1 MHSGMTLNPSI
12 SDVPVV
18 KFLLLMAIKNKILTL
33 PALLKKLPALR
44 RQGKIIAFTNGCFDL
59 MHIGHVKYL
68 EDSKREN
75 RILIIGLNS
84 DKSISRIKGSSRPIV
99 VQKSRAAVL
108 AALESVDFI
117 VIFNEDTPYKTIAA
131 IKPDILIKGA
141 DWKGKPVVGE
151 DLVKKVEFIKYI
163 KGFSTTNIIE
173 KIIKSEKK
181 S

>member
-1 MHSGMTLNPSI
+1 MP
-12 SDVPVV
+12 
-18 KFLLLMAIKNKILTL
+18 IKNKILKL
-33 PALLKKLPALR
+33 SALLKKLPALR
-44 RQGKIIAFTNGCFDL
+44 RQGKTIAFTNGCFDL

-68 EDSKREN
+68 EDAGKGNSV
-75 RILIIGLNS
+75 LIVGLNS
-84 DKSISRIKGSSRPIV
+84 DISTSSIKGPDRPIV
-99 VQKSRAAVL
+99 TQKSRAAVL
-108 AALESVDFI
+108 AALESVDFV

-141 DWKGKPVVGE
+141 DWKGKSVVGE
-151 DLVKKVEFIKYI
+151 DLVKKVEFVKYI

>member
-1 MHSGMTLNPSI
+1 MVIT
-12 SDVPVV
+12 
-18 KFLLLMAIKNKILTL
+18 NKILSL

-44 RQGKIIAFTNGCFDL
+44 RQGKTIAFTNGCFDL

-68 EDSKREN
+68 EEAARGKRV
-75 RILIIGLNS
+75 LIVGLNS
-84 DKSISRIKGSSRPIV
+84 DVSIHRIKGSSRPIV

-108 AALESVDFI
+108 AALESVDFV
-117 VIFNEDTPYKTIAA
+117 VIFNEDTPYKIIAA

-141 DWKGKPVVGE
+141 DWKGTPVVGE
-151 DLVKKVEFIKYI
+151 DLVKKIEFVKYI
-163 KGFSTTNIIE
+163 QGFSTTKIIE

>member
-1 MHSGMTLNPSI
+1 MPI
-12 SDVPVV
+12 E
-18 KFLLLMAIKNKILTL
+18 NKILSL

-44 RQGKIIAFTNGCFDL
+44 RQGKTIAFTNGCFDL

-68 EDSKREN
+68 QDAGKSN
-75 RILIIGLNS
+75 RVLIVGLNS
-84 DKSISRIKGSSRPIV
+84 DASTGRIKGPHRPIV
-99 VQKSRAAVL
+99 TQRSRAAVL
-108 AALESVDFI
+108 AALESVDFV

-141 DWKGKPVVGE
+141 DWKGKPVIGE
-151 DLVKKVEFIKYI
+151 DLVKKVELVKYI

-173 KIIKSEKK
+173 KIINNEPTS

>member
-1 MHSGMTLNPSI
+1 MS
-12 SDVPVV
+12 
-18 KFLLLMAIKNKILTL
+18 IKNKILSL
-33 PALLKKLPALR
+33 SALLKKLPGLR

-68 EDSKREN
+68 EEAGKSN
-75 RILIIGLNS
+75 RILIVGLNS
-84 DKSISRIKGSSRPIV
+84 DVSINHIKGSKRPIV

-108 AALESVDFI
+108 AALECVDFV
-117 VIFNEDTPYKTIAA
+117 VIFNEDTPYKIITA

-141 DWKGKPVVGE
+141 DWKGKSVVGE

>member
-1 MHSGMTLNPSI
+1 MLIN
-12 SDVPVV
+12 
-18 KFLLLMAIKNKILTL
+18 NKILKI
-33 PALLKKLPALR
+33 PALLKKLSALR
-44 RQGKIIAFTNGCFDL
+44 RQGKTIAFTNGCFDL

-68 EDSKREN
+68 EDAGKGN
-75 RILIIGLNS
+75 RVLIVGLNS
-84 DKSISRIKGSSRPIV
+84 DSSIRRIKGPSRPII

-108 AALESVDFI
+108 AALESVDFV

-141 DWKGKPVVGE
+141 DWKGKSVVGE
-151 DLVKKVEFIKYI
+151 DLVKKVEFVKYI

-173 KIIKSEKK
+173 KIVKSEKK